1 MDLLNDAGKDG
12 WGLVDI
18 TDNMIAIRK
27 RQIEED
33 LRHDAKAPGLGSRR
47 VEYRA
52 VAIGNGPRPR
62 GSAGDFDRGIGEL
75 SDGAPVGVD
84 NTHLEAFDGVLLEL
98 DVHRSG
104 PRAGARSS

>member
-33 LRHDAKAPGLGSRR
+33 LR
-47 VEYRA
+47 
-52 VAIGNGPRPR
+52 
-62 GSAGDFDRGIGEL
+62 
-75 SDGAPVGVD
+75 
-84 NTHLEAFDGVLLEL
+84 
-98 DVHRSG
+98 
-104 PRAGARSS
+104 